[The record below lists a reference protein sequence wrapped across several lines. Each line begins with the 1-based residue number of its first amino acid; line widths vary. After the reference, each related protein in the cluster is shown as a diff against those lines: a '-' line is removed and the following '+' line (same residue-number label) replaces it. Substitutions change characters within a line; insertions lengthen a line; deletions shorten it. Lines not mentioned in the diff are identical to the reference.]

1 MGPCG
6 KLFHNNSAIL
16 RKNTSLRPFPSARRT
31 GHSSPSLAVG
41 LFFYFVI
48 LPVVAWIIVRILGLK

>member
-1 MGPCG
+1 
-6 KLFHNNSAIL
+6 
-16 RKNTSLRPFPSARRT
+16 LRPFPSARRT